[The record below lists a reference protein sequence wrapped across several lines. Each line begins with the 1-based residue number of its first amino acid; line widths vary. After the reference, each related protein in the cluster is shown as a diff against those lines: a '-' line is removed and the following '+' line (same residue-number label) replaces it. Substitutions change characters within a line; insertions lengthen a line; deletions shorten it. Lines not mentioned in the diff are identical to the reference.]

1 MKTNKPYL
9 FSVGT
14 ADEERLKIQNRLC
27 DPYTDRFTQTHLPD
41 LTGKTILDVGCGTGA
56 ISCFWADKVG
66 KTGHVVALDISAEQL
81 SIAKD
86 AAIQKGYK
94 NIKFIQTDAN
104 ELEKIDKE
112 FDLVYCRFFLMHVHS
127 QNTIIEK
134 MLARVKPGG
143 HLLCEEVMSYDSFL
157 SDPDSDAF
165 QAWKNLISKQP
176 KISNTNY
183 FIGKSLNSIFHE
195 LELQEIQSEICQ
207 PMIREERDKGYFYL
221 GFTDPAK
228 KKFVDAGIATL
239 ENIDN
244 IINNLKEEILNKPW
258 TGSAVQYLQ
267 ILGKK

>member
-27 DPYTDRFTQTHLPD
+27 DPYTDCFVQAHLPN
-41 LTGKTILDVGCGTGA
+41 LTGKTVLDVGCGTGA
-56 ISCFWADKVG
+56 ISCFWAEKVG

-86 AAIQKGYK
+86 AAIQKGYR
-94 NIKFIQTDAN
+94 NIKFLQVDAN
-104 ELEKIDKE
+104 KLENIDEK

-127 QNTIIEK
+127 QNAIIEK

-165 QAWKNLISKQP
+165 QAWKSLILELP
-176 KISNTNY
+176 KISKTDY
-183 FIGKSLNSIFHE
+183 FIGKRLNSIFHS
-195 LELQEIQSEICQ
+195 LKLQEIQSEICQ
-207 PMIREERDKGYFYL
+207 PIICEEHDKGYFYL
-221 GFTDPAK
+221 GFTEPFK
-228 KKFVDAGIATL
+228 RKFVDTGITTL
-239 ENIDN
+239 NNIDN
-244 IINNLKEEILNKPW
+244 ILQSLKNEILDKPW